1 MDTCTLLTVYW
12 FLAYSRV
19 EIGLFFGSFNPIHTG
34 HLVIAN
40 VIKEATDL
48 QQVWFVVSPQSPF
61 KKANTLLNEYDRLR
75 MVELAVEENF
85 DLRACNIE
93 FSLSKPSYTVDT
105 LVHLEERYPQHR
117 FHLLLGSDNL
127 THFHKWKNYQSIL
140 EYRSLYVYPRPDVSE
155 DKIPDIV
162 RNHPHIQRVEAP
174 LLDISATFIRQC
186 LRQNQSIQYLVP
198 DPVIAFI
205 MDKKLYW

>member
-1 MDTCTLLTVYW
+1 M
-12 FLAYSRV
+12 

-48 QQVWFVVSPQSPF
+48 QQVWFVVSPQNPF
-61 KKANTLLNEYDRLR
+61 KKASTLLNEYDRLR

-93 FSLSKPSYTVDT
+93 FSLPKPSYTVDT
-105 LVHLEERYPQHR
+105 LVRLEERYPQHQ

-140 EYRSLYVYPRPDVSE
+140 GYRTLYVYPRPDVSE
-155 DKIPDIV
+155 DKIPDTV
-162 RNHPHIQRVEAP
+162 RDHPHIRRVDAP

-186 LRQNQSIQYLVP
+186 LRQDQSIQYLVP
-198 DPVIAFI
+198 DPVIDYI
-205 MDKKLYW
+205 TDKKLYW

>member
-1 MDTCTLLTVYW
+1 MYN
-12 FLAYSRV
+12 RV

-48 QQVWFVVSPQSPF
+48 QQVWFVVSPQNPF
-61 KKANTLLNEYDRLR
+61 KKASTLLNEYDRLR

-93 FSLSKPSYTVDT
+93 FSLPKPSYTVDT
-105 LVHLEERYPQHR
+105 LVRLEERYPQHQ

-140 EYRSLYVYPRPDVSE
+140 EYRTLYVYPRPEVSE
-155 DKIPDIV
+155 DKILDAV
-162 RNHPHIQRVEAP
+162 RNHPHIRRVDAP

-186 LRQNQSIQYLVP
+186 LQQDLSVQYLVP
-198 DPVIAFI
+198 DPVIDYI
-205 MDKKLYW
+205 TDKKLYW

>member
-1 MDTCTLLTVYW
+1 MCTLLTACW
-12 FLAYSRV
+12 SLASGKV

-48 QQVWFVVSPQSPF
+48 QQVWFVVSPQNPF

-93 FSLSKPSYTVDT
+93 FSLPKPSYTVDT
-105 LVHLEERYPQHR
+105 LVRLEERYPQHR

-127 THFHKWKNYQSIL
+127 THFHKWKNYQAIL
-140 EYRSLYVYPRPDVSE
+140 KYRILYVYPRPNVSE
-155 DKIPDIV
+155 DKILNTL
-162 RNHPHIQRVEAP
+162 RNHPHIRQVEAP

-186 LRQNQSIQYLVP
+186 LQQNQSIQYLVP
-198 DPVIAFI
+198 DPVIAYI

>member
-1 MDTCTLLTVYW
+1 M
-12 FLAYSRV
+12 

-93 FSLSKPSYTVDT
+93 FSLPKPSYTVDT

-155 DKIPDIV
+155 DKIPDTV
-162 RNHPHIQRVEAP
+162 RNHPHIRRVEAP

-186 LRQNQSIQYLVP
+186 LQQNMSIQYLVP
-198 DPVIAFI
+198 DRVIDYIIA
-205 MDKKLYW
+205 KKLYW